1 MENQHENNDIINQEL
16 AILSR
21 QDNNYNWDFIQEYI
35 KFQTNIEGKKAID
48 KQMTSNDWL
57 ITLINISLT

>member
-21 QDNNYNWDFIQEYI
+21 QDNNYNWDFI
-35 KFQTNIEGKKAID
+35 
-48 KQMTSNDWL
+48 
-57 ITLINISLT
+57 

>member
-48 KQMTSNDWL
+48 KQMTSNGWL